1 MRVMIATDAWHP
13 QVNGVVR
20 VMDTTARELAA
31 MGHEVRIV
39 SPADF
44 RSVPMPGYSEV
55 RLALATARAFGRHV
69 EAFRPDAIH
78 IPVEGP
84 VGLAAR
90 RWCLR
95 NGRPFTSSY
104 HTRFGDFIA
113 HRTGLDER
121 HANRFQRWFHRPAS
135 AFMVQT
141 PRLERELAE
150 QGYRNIVAWTRGVDT
165 ELFKPWRD
173 VPGFDADFLNLP
185 RPIFLSLGRVSREKN
200 IEAFLTLDLP
210 GSKVVVGGGPQLE
223 EYKARFPGVT
233 FTGPKSGDDVARHF
247 SAADVFVF
255 PSRFDTFGLVLL
267 ESIACG
273 TPVAAF
279 PVRGPA
285 DVITSPDAGVLS
297 DDLGAAALAALSLD
311 RAKARAAALP
321 YSWRAAT
328 EQFLS
333 HLVPQPVPAGAVMRK
348 DEAPPLARLGV
359 SH

>member
-1 MRVMIATDAWHP
+1 
-13 QVNGVVR
+13 
-20 VMDTTARELAA
+20 
-31 MGHEVRIV
+31 
-39 SPADF
+39 
-44 RSVPMPGYSEV
+44 
-55 RLALATARAFGRHV
+55 
-69 EAFRPDAIH
+69 
-78 IPVEGP
+78 
-84 VGLAAR
+84 
-90 RWCLR
+90 
-95 NGRPFTSSY
+95 
-104 HTRFGDFIA
+104 
-113 HRTGLDER
+113 
-121 HANRFQRWFHRPAS
+121 
-135 AFMVQT
+135 MVQT
-141 PRLERELAE
+141 PRLERELAA
-150 QGYRNIVAWTRGVDT
+150 QGYRNIVSWTRGVDT
-165 ELFKPWRD
+165 QLFKPWRD
-173 VPGFDADFLNLP
+173 EPGFDADFLNLP

-200 IEAFLTLDLP
+200 LEAFLSLDLP

-297 DDLGAAALAALSLD
+297 EDLRDAALSALALD
-311 RAKARAAALP
+311 RSKARQAALP

-328 EQFLS
+328 EQFQS
-333 HLVPQPVPAGAVMRK
+333 HLAPQGLAAALLTGK
-348 DEAPPLARLGV
+348 DEAQPLARPGF